1 MGPGRRPTQNLRFSE
16 SRSVMKSKFRPIL
29 APALLALLAA
39 GCAGNV
45 RWRHPAP
52 DEALLRQMLSDIN
65 GFHVTGHGGREDDTL
80 LSPERARAILARQQ
94 VPDEDTPPFQFTEVS
109 GRVITIRGY
118 GQFIPAG
125 DLSQPRRRHLYH
137 YRGELTHAAYALR
150 HMAPAACD
158 LRLYTKPQAL
168 EFTWIDGSAG
178 HGVTQAME
186 FDGELS
192 ANCQYV
198 ETEGNGSPIRYD
210 ILQGYQPYARKRG
223 RVLSIKMF

>member
-80 LSPERARAILARQQ
+80 LSPERARAILARHQR
-94 VPDEDTPPFQFTEVS
+94 EEKRWKTT
-109 GRVITIRGY
+109 
-118 GQFIPAG
+118 
-125 DLSQPRRRHLYH
+125 LQPRF
-137 YRGELTHAAYALR
+137 
-150 HMAPAACD
+150 PASRSA
-158 LRLYTKPQAL
+158 T
-168 EFTWIDGSAG
+168 GS
-178 HGVTQAME
+178 
-186 FDGELS
+186 LS
-192 ANCQYV
+192 
-198 ETEGNGSPIRYD
+198 T
-210 ILQGYQPYARKRG
+210 
-223 RVLSIKMF
+223 RVPR

>member
-1 MGPGRRPTQNLRFSE
+1 MGPGRRPAQNLRFSE
-16 SRSVMKSKFRPIL
+16 SRSVMKSKFRRIL

-65 GFHVTGHGGREDDTL
+65 GFHVTGHGGREDNTL
-80 LSPERARAILARQQ
+80 LSPERARAILARQE

-125 DLSQPRRRHLYH
+125 DLSRPRRRHLYH

-150 HMAPAACD
+150 HMAPAACG
-158 LRLYTKPQAL
+158 LKLYTKPQAL
-168 EFTWIDGSAG
+168 EFTWLDDSAG

-192 ANCQYV
+192 ADCHYV